1 MFFVFGALLF
11 GADGKIRLT
20 EMENI
25 IGNYAENPGV
35 PRYDFLVDIY
45 KLHRFYGGVL
55 EVSEINALSL
65 YSSLFL
71 YDRADPEVYR
81 CDIGYLLDNLKEN
94 AGMEFEI
101 FVPQNVDDL
110 IGFVRQN
117 LKKGDPILL
126 VTKSCDVI
134 YGLKGETLLT
144 EDSGGIDRAE
154 LNALLSKEDVRL
166 LRMKAPGPID
176 ESTRRHIF
184 AREVALRVIREMV
197 SNFEREAF
205 AIGQKTVK
213 CGKRA
218 YESFIEDLENPS
230 ISWRAG
236 KSQTYKWLGP
246 SLEPQWTG
254 LQGTIVY
261 LTELYDR
268 MKGDERKTLEKAILN
283 FESAMG
289 NWRFWDEVVGIS
301 WEDSREVE
309 QAVKNFSSNMERRK
323 KGASC
328 IRAALLRYEEGIG
341 KLQEFL
347 EKAEN

>member
-1 MFFVFGALLF
+1 LFFILGALLF

-25 IGNYAENPGV
+25 IGDYAENPGV

-65 YSSLFL
+65 YPSLFL
-71 YDRADPEVYR
+71 YDRTDPGVYR
-81 CDIGYLLDNLKEN
+81 GDIGYLLDNLREN
-94 AGMEFEI
+94 AGMEFET
-101 FVPQNVDDL
+101 FVPQSVDDL
-110 IGFVRQN
+110 IGFVRRN
-117 LKKGDPILL
+117 LSKGDPVIL
-126 VTKSCDVI
+126 VAGSCDVI
-134 YGLKGETLLT
+134 FGLNGETLLT
-144 EDSGGIDRAE
+144 EDHGEMNRTD
-154 LNALLSKEDVRL
+154 LDALLSKENVKL
-166 LRMKAPGPID
+166 LGMKAPGPID
-176 ESTRRHIF
+176 ESTKRQIF
-184 AREVALRVIREMV
+184 ARDVALRVLREMV
-197 SNFEREAF
+197 NNFEREAF

-261 LTELYDR
+261 LTELYDQVE
-268 MKGDERKTLEKAILN
+268 GDEKKILERAILN

-289 NWRFWDEVVGIS
+289 NWRFWNEVVDIS
-301 WEDSREVE
+301 WSDSGVVE
-309 QAVKNFSSNMERRK
+309 QAVREFSSNMEKRK

-328 IRAALLRYEEGIG
+328 VRTALLRYEEGIG
-341 KLQEFL
+341 QLKEFL